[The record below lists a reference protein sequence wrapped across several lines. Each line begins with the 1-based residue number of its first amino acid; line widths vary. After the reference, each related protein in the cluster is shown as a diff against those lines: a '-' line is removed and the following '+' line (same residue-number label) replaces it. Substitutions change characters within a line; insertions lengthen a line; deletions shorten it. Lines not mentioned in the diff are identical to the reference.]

1 MEQKKCIAFR
11 ADGGESIGMG
21 HIMRCIGLAQEFNK
35 RGYRPFFVSA
45 SHSDKVADRL
55 AYEGFDYVCSDSE
68 IASTEDLEFLVR
80 KCQEHACNSVVVDG
94 YGFGSDWLGRLRNA
108 GFSSLL
114 WTDYV
119 QAERLPVDVILDQT
133 PVDNETNYKNAALG
147 TTKVLNGLKYVVL
160 RDEFLKCSSIRR
172 KRKKAKKL
180 LITFGGSDNAGGTV
194 KVLEALQSRSYGVAL
209 DIVIGPANPYGDRI
223 AKLAGELED
232 SEVHVATNK
241 MAEIIANADLAV
253 SAAGT
258 SLWEFAYSGLPTIAI
273 SIADNQLPLAESLD
287 TLGCSVYLGRLSE
300 FSYSDFGKALD
311 GLLEDANGLS
321 TYSSK
326 MLELVDG
333 RGRERVV
340 DYFESLDLARGA

>member
-1 MEQKKCIAFR
+1 M
-11 ADGGESIGMG
+11 
-21 HIMRCIGLAQEFNK
+21 
-35 RGYRPFFVSA
+35 YRQ
-45 SHSDKVADRL
+45 R
-55 AYEGFDYVCSDSE
+55 
-68 IASTEDLEFLVR
+68 
-80 KCQEHACNSVVVDG
+80 
-94 YGFGSDWLGRLRNA
+94 
-108 GFSSLL
+108 
-114 WTDYV
+114 
-119 QAERLPVDVILDQT
+119 RLPVDVILDQT

-253 SAAGT
+253 SAGWNK
-258 SLWEFAYSGLPTIAI
+258 SLGVCI
-273 SIADNQLPLAESLD
+273 
-287 TLGCSVYLGRLSE
+287 
-300 FSYSDFGKALD
+300 FGV
-311 GLLEDANGLS
+311 ANDS
-321 TYSSK
+321 N
-326 MLELVDG
+326 
-333 RGRERVV
+333 
-340 DYFESLDLARGA
+340 